1 MASGAKAGFGFFYK
15 HCTDQLIAPASS
27 GCFDKSRAGRGRKK
41 KQQQRQHP
49 LAFTITRAARLAWPD
64 AFNRWARSFAFLP
77 SSPRRPSVP
86 ATRNHSQNTANVDR
100 YRASEH
106 DMHEARRSQQQRQT
120 EQNTSSSSI
129 SIGLVSS
136 RCCCLVSTSTRTYI
150 SISLLPRETRRDG
163 RRTGTRVRVA
173 PARPL

>member
-86 ATRNHSQNTANVDR
+86 ATRNHSQNTANVHR
-100 YRASEH
+100 YHASEH
-106 DMHEARRSQQQRQT
+106 DMTRADHSSNVRQSKTRPRAR
-120 EQNTSSSSI
+120 I
-129 SIGLVSS
+129 SAS
-136 RCCCLVSTSTRTYI
+136 RCCRG
-150 SISLLPRETRRDG
+150 RRDETRRSPHRNAREG
-163 RRTGTRVRVA
+163 R
-173 PARPL
+173 ARPPALASS

>member
-1 MASGAKAGFGFFYK
+1 VASGAKAGFGFFYK

-136 RCCCLVSTSTRTYI
+136 RCCCLLQYVHAHVYQH
-150 SISLLPRETRRDG
+150 LAAAAGDET
-163 RRTGTRVRVA
+163 VA
-173 PARPL
+173 AQERA

>member
-1 MASGAKAGFGFFYK
+1 VASGAKAGFGFFYK

-120 EQNTSSSSI
+120 
-129 SIGLVSS
+129 VRP
-136 RCCCLVSTSTRTYI
+136 RCCCLLQYVHAHVYQH
-150 SISLLPRETRRDG
+150 LAAAAGDET
-163 RRTGTRVRVA
+163 VA
-173 PARPL
+173 AQERA

>member
-15 HCTDQLIAPASS
+15 HRAADSP
-27 GCFDKSRAGRGRKK
+27 CFVWLLRQIQGRPREEK

-136 RCCCLVSTSTRTYI
+136 RCCCLLQYVHAHVYQH
-150 SISLLPRETRRDG
+150 LAAAAGDET
-163 RRTGTRVRVA
+163 VA
-173 PARPL
+173 AQERA